1 MADET
6 YEMAEMEMDDAL
18 TALKRSFGGL
28 RTGRASTHLLDSI
41 QVSFYGGLSPLNQ
54 MATVSTPEP
63 RLIVIQPWD
72 KSSMAAIEK
81 AILASDLGI
90 NPSNDGNVIRL
101 PVPQL
106 NEERRREMV
115 KLAHKEAEQCR
126 VEIRR
131 HRREAND
138 AYKKQEKAKEIAED
152 QLHDRIDAI
161 QSLTDGKIKEIDT
174 LLAAK
179 EEEILTV

>member
-1 MADET
+1 MADEV

-28 RTGRASTHLLDSI
+28 RTGRASTHLLDAI
-41 QVSFYGGLSPLNQ
+41 QVSAYGGLSPLNQ
-54 MATVSTPEP
+54 LATVSTPEP

-72 KSSMAAIEK
+72 KSVMAAIEK
-81 AILASDLGI
+81 AILASDLGLT
-90 NPSNDGNVIRL
+90 PSNDGHVIRL
-101 PVPQL
+101 PIPQL
-106 NEERRREMV
+106 TEERRREIV
-115 KLAHKEAEQCR
+115 KLAHKEAEQAR

-152 QLHDRIDAI
+152 QLHTLTEAI
-161 QSLTDGKIKEIDT
+161 QKLTDAKIKEIDT
-174 LLAAK
+174 LLATK

>member
-152 QLHDRIDAI
+152 QLHDRTDAI